1 MGKTTIKKL
10 ITADSQLK
18 RNCFQKSYYFDYLI
32 IKILHEKGHK
42 LKENLE
48 GYSIYGF
55 PKDKPQR
62 YILCEGMSHKQKV
75 CELTSREI
83 ILYVKEILPENE
95 YRAWLEYNL
104 GIMDIL
110 KPVMNQDLKD
120 ESILI
125 KNFLEDPKANRLDK
139 IITQREYDSGQYI
152 RMAQKV
158 IESKHIQ
165 VEKYMQEKADAEAR
179 LKVALEELRKA
190 ELKIIKTKRKNL
202 EDHTQKSLIE
212 LFTKVKA

>member
-18 RNCFQKSYYFDYLI
+18 RNCFHKTYYFDYLI
-32 IKILHEKGHK
+32 IKILHEKGQM
-42 LKENLE
+42 LKENLD
-48 GYSIYGF
+48 GYSVYGF

-62 YILCEGMSHKQKV
+62 YILCEGIFHKKKV

-83 ILYVKEILPENE
+83 IQYIKEILPENE
-95 YRAWLEYNL
+95 YKAWLEYNL

-110 KPVMNQDLKD
+110 KPVMNEELKD

-125 KNFLEDPKANRLDK
+125 KNFLDNPKANRLDK
-139 IITQREYDSGQYI
+139 IVTKHEYDSGQYM

-165 VEKYMQEKADAEAR
+165 VERIMQEKAEAETK
-179 LKVALEELRKA
+179 LKIALEELRKA
-190 ELKIIKTKRKNL
+190 ELKIIKIKRKNL
-202 EDHTQKSLIE
+202 EDHTQKSLISVFE
-212 LFTKVKA
+212 KVGA